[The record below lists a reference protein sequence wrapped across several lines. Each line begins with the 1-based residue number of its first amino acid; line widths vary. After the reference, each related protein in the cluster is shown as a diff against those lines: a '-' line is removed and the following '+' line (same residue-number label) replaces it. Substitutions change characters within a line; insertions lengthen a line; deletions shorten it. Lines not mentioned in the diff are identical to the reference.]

1 MSDGAGKG
9 DRCRS
14 YGKAY
19 RGGAYWGGGERGGS
33 VVNENKKDQVGGG
46 GGSRSGNHPPPTTS
60 PGDSG
65 ESGINKPLK
74 TSGDPTDEILRL
86 GKRHDGK
93 KT

>member
-19 RGGAYWGGGERGGS
+19 RGAAYWGGGERGGS
-33 VVNENKKDQVGGG
+33 VVEEDKKDQVGGG
-46 GGSRSGNHPPPTTS
+46 VGSRSGNHPPPTTS
-60 PGDSG
+60 PGDRG
-65 ESGINKPLK
+65 ESGVDKPPK
-74 TSGDPTDEILRL
+74 KKGNPTDEILGS